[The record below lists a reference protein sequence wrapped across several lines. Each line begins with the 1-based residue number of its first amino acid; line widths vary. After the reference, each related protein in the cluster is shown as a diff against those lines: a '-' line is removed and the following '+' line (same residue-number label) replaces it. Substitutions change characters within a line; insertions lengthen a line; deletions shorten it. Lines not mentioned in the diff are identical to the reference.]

1 MNFLKIY
8 DAKEETDPLLRVIK
22 KYKTHLSILQ
32 VKNSFKDAK
41 VLSFKDFNVEDVKRD
56 IDNIDNKKAT
66 PKNDIPVKITNC
78 NSNKTHFY
86 LNRMPKIDSCYNLTP
101 V

>member
-41 VLSFKDFNVEDVKRD
+41 VLSFKYFNVEDVERD
-56 IDNIDNKKAT
+56 IDNIDSKNAA
-66 PKNDIPVKITNC
+66 PKDDIPVKIADC
-78 NSNKTHFY
+78 NSNKTASILTEY
-86 LNRMPKIDSCYNLTP
+86 PK
-101 V
+101 